1 MAGQFYPFVLE
12 ATGRLGGAARQFMRA
27 VTKLGRETPATHP
40 GPSLEWD
47 VEEMHETG
55 ATDQERFLVHD
66 IAVINAKYGSRM
78 TKRVLNHVFQA
89 NKNDAALPFP
99 GG

>member
-1 MAGQFYPFVLE
+1 VLE
-12 ATGRLGGAARQFMRA
+12 ATGRLGGSARQFMRA
-27 VTKLGRETPATHP
+27 VTKLSREHPATHP

-47 VEEMHETG
+47 VEEMHETSG
-55 ATDQERFLVHD
+55 TDQERFLVHD

-89 NKNDAALPFP
+89 HKTEAALPYP
-99 GG
+99 DG